1 MKTTTNARIK
11 PTDRKRLS
19 LAKTTFRTA
28 LGNGSRILDGVDGRS
43 LVARRYGEV
52 AAGIATDLGGD
63 EHLTEL
69 QQHLIRS
76 VAGLVVLRE
85 RLDAASINGDT
96 VNTTD
101 YCRLANATRRVA
113 ATLGLARLTRDV
125 TPHPLD
131 YARAYDAEA
140 EELEEAQA

>member
-1 MKTTTNARIK
+1 MPPVSPLT
-11 PTDRKRLS
+11 S
-19 LAKTTFRTA
+19 
-28 LGNGSRILDGVDGRS
+28 
-43 LVARRYGEV
+43 
-52 AAGIATDLGGD
+52 AATS
-63 EHLTEL
+63 HLTEL

-85 RLDAASINGDT
+85 RLDAASINGET

-125 TPHPLD
+125 MPHPLD

-140 EELEEAQA
+140 EELGSASVNILQAIGDPNVFAPSFRDKQTWEAWTAFLAATLPKQTR